1 MEDSTVNLN
10 LPFFLCVLC
19 TYVFKFLK
27 DNFDNTQ
34 GFCNFDPHKSMEN
47 TDKLLEKVTGIS
59 MNDFAYELPDDKIAK
74 YPLAQR
80 DESRLLVWKNGQ
92 ITDEQFR
99 HLPHHLPANSLLVF
113 NNTKVIRARLH
124 FAKETGARIEI
135 FCLDPFDPSDYQIA
149 FQSTHTC
156 IWKCMIGNQK
166 KWKGERLKKVI
177 RIDETDIDLYAE
189 QIDADNKSLIRFS
202 WNNPDFEFS
211 RIIEHAG
218 SLPIPPYLNR
228 DTEQS
233 DLERYQTVYSKIK
246 GSVAAPT
253 AGLHFTDKVFDHLK
267 NEGHELAELTLHVG
281 AGTFQPVKS
290 ETISGHE
297 MHAENFYIRRDFLQK
312 LLNHD
317 GKVIAVGTTSVRT
330 LESIYWLGVQA
341 FSNKNINV
349 EELKVSQWEAYEKAD
364 ARISMEE
371 AIKALIEILD
381 KSNSD
386 FLSASTQIIIAPGY
400 KFRIT
405 DGLITN
411 FHQPQSTLLLLISAY
426 LGNDWKAI
434 YEHALANDYRFLSYG
449 DSNLYLKD

>member
-1 MEDSTVNLN
+1 
-10 LPFFLCVLC
+10 
-19 TYVFKFLK
+19 
-27 DNFDNTQ
+27 
-34 GFCNFDPHKSMEN
+34 MEN
-47 TDKLLEKVTGIS
+47 TDQLFEKVTGIS
-59 MNDFAYELPDDKIAK
+59 INDFAYELPDEKIAK
-74 YPLAQR
+74 YPLAER
-80 DESRLLVWKNGQ
+80 DESKLLVWKNGS
-92 ITDEQFR
+92 ILDEQFT
-99 HLPHHLPANSLLVF
+99 HLPKHLPANSLLVF

-124 FAKETGARIEI
+124 FLKETGAHIEI

-149 FQSTHTC
+149 FQTTRSC
-156 IWKCMIGNQK
+156 VWKCMIGNQK
-166 KWKGERLKKVI
+166 KWKGETLTKQVS
-177 RIDETDIDLYAE
+177 IDNTVVELSAK
-189 QIDADNKSLIRFS
+189 QIDYTNNKSLIRFR
-202 WNNPDFEFS
+202 WNNPNVEFS
-211 RIIEHAG
+211 RIIEAAG

-228 DTEQS
+228 ETEQS

-267 NEGHELAELTLHVG
+267 QEGHELAELTLHVG

-312 LLNHD
+312 LLNHG

-341 FSNKNINV
+341 IGNKISSV
-349 EELKVSQWEAYEKAD
+349 EELKVSQWEAYENARVPISKTKA
-364 ARISMEE
+364 IV
-371 AIKALIEILD
+371 ALIELLD
-381 KSNSD
+381 QSQSD

-400 KFRIT
+400 EFRIT
-405 DGLITN
+405 NGLITN

-426 LGNDWKAI
+426 LGDQWKTI
-434 YEHALANDYRFLSYG
+434 YEHALENNYRFLSYG

>member
-1 MEDSTVNLN
+1 
-10 LPFFLCVLC
+10 
-19 TYVFKFLK
+19 
-27 DNFDNTQ
+27 
-34 GFCNFDPHKSMEN
+34 MEN
-47 TDKLLEKVTGIS
+47 TDKLFEKVTGIS
-59 MNDFAYELPDDKIAK
+59 INDFAYELPDDKIAK
-74 YPLAQR
+74 YPLAER
-80 DESRLLVWKNGQ
+80 DESKLLVWRNGR
-92 ITDEQFR
+92 ILDERFKQ
-99 HLPHHLPANSLLVF
+99 LPHHLPSNSLLVF

-124 FAKETGARIEI
+124 FLKETGARIEI
-135 FCLDPFDPSDYQIA
+135 FCLDPVNPSDYQIA
-149 FQSTHTC
+149 FQTTRTC
-156 IWKCMIGNQK
+156 VWKCMIGNQK
-166 KWKGERLKKVI
+166 KWKGETLKKLI
-177 RIDETDIDLYAE
+177 YIDDTAVELSAE
-189 QIDADNKSLIRFS
+189 QIDYTHNKSLIRFS
-202 WNNPDFEFS
+202 WNNPNYEFS
-211 RIIEHAG
+211 RIIEAAG

-228 DTEQS
+228 ETELS

-267 NEGHELAELTLHVG
+267 QEGHELAELTLHVG

-341 FSNKNINV
+341 INNKNINV
-349 EELKVSQWEAYEKAD
+349 EELKISQWEAYENAN
-364 ARISMEE
+364 ARISKNE
-371 AIKALIEILD
+371 AIKALIELLD
-381 KSNSD
+381 KSKSD

-400 KFRIT
+400 QFRIT

-426 LGNDWKAI
+426 LGDQWKAI
-434 YEHALANDYRFLSYG
+434 YEHALSNGYRFLSYG
-449 DSNLYLKD
+449 DSNLYLKE